1 MQACV
6 YSTALDMAANVL
18 KWLLMAS
25 LAFGMVRASSRSLRD
40 TVAGFELSA
49 GAVEVLRA
57 LRMPDYG
64 PGVCPA
70 EQSIMHA
77 RAIQH
82 PHRRLSG

>member
-1 MQACV
+1 
-6 YSTALDMAANVL
+6 MAANVL

-40 TVAGFELSA
+40 TVARLSA
-49 GAVEVLRA
+49 GAVEILRA